1 MPPSLDWIMI
11 SIPIFTTLEE
21 ETTPISNGMLQLRE
35 IHHICSS
42 NLDLPIL
49 IPIAILLSSISMSH
63 PLGVLTLRIR

>member
-1 MPPSLDWIMI
+1 MI

-21 ETTPISNGMLQLRE
+21 ETTPISHGMLQLRE

-42 NLDLPIL
+42 KLDLPIL